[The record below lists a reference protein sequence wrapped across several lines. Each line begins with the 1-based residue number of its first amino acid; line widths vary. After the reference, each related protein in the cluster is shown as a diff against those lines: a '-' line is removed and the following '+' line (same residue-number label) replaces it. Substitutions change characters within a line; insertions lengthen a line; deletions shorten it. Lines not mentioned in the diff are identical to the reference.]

1 MAITDNLTDVFNAMW
16 PLIADR
22 LQNTL
27 IQTGSSAITS
37 PPATAGAPVSAQ
49 YLTLTNDS
57 SLTAERMLAAGN
69 LITLTDGGANSTL
82 TLGVDSTKLTISAG
96 KLDKAGAGTLALSAA
111 GNYTLTAPATGTLA
125 LGAGTLAVGSAN
137 DVTGAAHTHAI
148 ASSSNP
154 GAAASLLASDA
165 AGKIQLVQVGL
176 GVAPA
181 YPLHILDTGVQA
193 RLAYDSTHLTDVYVD
208 SGGNLKL
215 APTGVLII
223 NAGGDAVVPNINYS
237 GALGQPNRKWLTL
250 DVAEL
255 HAEILVAREKVV
267 TIGGRFMV
275 AAGGL
280 LIGDCPAGV

>member
-1 MAITDNLTDVFNAMW
+1 MAIYDSVTDVFNAMW

-22 LQNTL
+22 LQNTV
-27 IQTGSSAITS
+27 IQTGSSAS
-37 PPATAGAPVSAQ
+37 SSASAAGAPVGAG
-49 YLTLTNDS
+49 YLLVANDATLTGDRAA
-57 SLTAERMLAAGN
+57 LAGN
-69 LITLTDGGANSTL
+69 LISLTDGGANSAFTIA
-82 TLGVDSTKLTISAG
+82 VDPLKLTIGAG
-96 KLDKAGAGTLALSAA
+96 KLDKTGAGTLTLNAGSA
-111 GNYTLTAPATGTLA
+111 YTLDAPASGTIA
-125 LGAGTLAVGSAN
+125 LGANTLSVDSINYYA
-137 DVTGAAHTHAI
+137 GAQHTHAI
-148 ASSSNP
+148 TSSSNP